1 MTGIN
6 TELEIQAHALVD
18 RVIDN
23 ARKRIVTDLG
33 DTSESLSRPL
43 SEIKTYDSLLYRET
57 EEYEIPNIE
66 WMTIEEFNIDLGTT
80 KLDEF
85 VKTWEYDNSWLY
97 CIDFLRE
104 EDDKYCKKYRYQV
117 RWSIPTRRKP
127 VPRAT
132 ACVYFT
138 LEVSK
143 IKPKT
148 FPVSVYYVFES
159 NRLVHQPGQSRFRD
173 RWLKDT
179 IDTKIL
185 VMDTVTF

>member
-1 MTGIN
+1 MSGVN

-23 ARKRIVTDLG
+23 ARKRIVTELG
-33 DTSESLSRPL
+33 DTTEIMSRPV
-43 SEIKTYDSLLYRET
+43 SSIKTYDSLLFRET
-57 EEYEIPNIE
+57 EDYEIPKIE
-66 WMTIEEFNIDLGTT
+66 WMTIEEFNIDLGIK

-104 EDDKYCKKYRYQV
+104 EDDKYSKKYRYQV

-127 VPRAT
+127 IPRAT

-138 LEVSK
+138 IEVSK

-148 FPVSVYYVFES
+148 YPVSVYYVFET
-159 NRLVHQPGQSRFRD
+159 NRLVHQPGLSRFRD
-173 RWLKDT
+173 RWLKDI